1 MKYQKKELISI
12 MKKSTSYKD
21 ACKKFAKKF
30 GSSEDSANST
40 FHYHKIKRGDYFKSK
55 CSPWTTKEEDIVLK
69 YMNNGNFNLDLSAE
83 LCGKELGRT
92 KNAILSRWY
101 SRIKYKKAA
110 FINVGSKGASNVK
123 NQARGTEVPD
133 TPNTFSFMINGMS
146 VESASI
152 SNLSINF

>member
-12 MKKSTSYKD
+12 MKKSTSYND

-30 GSSEDSANST
+30 GSTEYCANAT

-55 CSPWTTKEEDIVLK
+55 CSPWTTKEDDIVLK
-69 YMNNGNFNLDLSAE
+69 HMNESNFNLNLGAE
-83 LCGKELGRT
+83 LCGKELNRT
-92 KNAILSRWY
+92 KGAVLTRWY

-123 NQARGTEVPD
+123 NQKRGAELPD
-133 TPNTFSFMINGMS
+133 TPDTFSFMINGMA